1 MEQGDRQAIH
11 PFFHQVPKHG
21 HSDTSQIPP
30 ETPSDPFAFASSL
43 NQLPENKPDTHAAV
57 SGTSTSS
64 KMRDTI
70 PSSPEGDP
78 NAGRRKRRK
87 TEKARNAGNEASLRA
102 GLSGWLGK
110 EIPPPVGALQP
121 TSSTENCD
129 LQTSSI
135 QVEVQHLDNNIAE
148 LHPIAAYPVPPI
160 DETAPKRK
168 IVKLNLNGRL
178 LSSPPLSPPGT
189 AGQNQGVGKRGRPKK
204 SQQKLI
210 SIKYNPGTEKNI
222 AQMIGEILDGKIR
235 HSACKSASKLVPKS
249 SVSTANAGS
258 KKTQTS
264 KPTHPFFM
272 KKPASRPQ
280 TDSSNAS
287 SPGHTKAL
295 NTSKQSFPSFS
306 LFDRPKVKFPELID
320 PLWPSRDFVHVYGI
334 DTEASNSWNTLS
346 QGQPDQKK
354 AKVPLIRIPEHEN
367 AVLAST
373 ASART
378 AAKLELTNE
387 CDSRP
392 TLRLPTRHK
401 TSGKVL
407 QRAAHAQMSSNLPNQ
422 PAGPVHPSI
431 SKSQLSLSQS
441 LSAFDNGK
449 YETQLWAHKYAPK
462 TAEDVLQVG
471 PESRVLRDWLNHLKI
486 TAVDTGKSSHE
497 SKKKKSK
504 REKKQKAQRKADK
517 LDGFIVSSEEE
528 ASEMENLSGSDD
540 ELAGDVTVSTQR
552 TVVRSG
558 DNPQKGSDKVQVT
571 NAILLSGPSGCGKT
585 ASVYAVAKELDFEVF
600 EISPGS
606 RRSARDMLE
615 KVGDM
620 TQNHLVHL
628 LHDVDESSSKSRCPS
643 VLEEPKQNKLM
654 GFFKGQPSKTPQS
667 SEQAEP
673 SRHEPE
679 NDMKRPREQK
689 QSLILLE
696 EADILFEEDR
706 NFWTGVFTL
715 ISQSRRPIVITCNEE
730 SLVPIQDMSLHA
742 ILRFQKQPP
751 NLAVD
756 YMLMVAASEGH
767 VLKRDALSKLY
778 DGSGHDLRRSL
789 NDMNFWCQMGVGSDK
804 AGLDW
809 FLPLWPP
816 SNNVDTDGDQVRVL
830 SFNTYE
836 PFMGWL
842 NRDLLMDDS
851 PLEKEIESLRNT
863 FHWWRLGVPDLEDAS
878 GLNRAEIL
886 PSDQFAMK
894 SNLEKLELLK
904 HQEDY
909 SDSRSSL
916 DMLSSGCWVDT
927 PNDFL
932 DTTVPPMPEAHR
944 SNYIDSYPLLQ
955 TDLRPKHSTLDQE
968 ISFTHAALLSRHFR
982 GPADNIESTCTTR
995 IFNGWTQLAMRRQVY
1010 PSTKPAFQHVFGPI
1024 MRARPYAAMGRLA
1037 PSFESSLS
1045 IITEDLA
1052 PYIRGIMTFDARLKQ
1067 YRDQLYSIWVQEQGH
1082 GDKRARTTRASRAA
1096 LEGSDKAYTRK
1107 ERWFPDDTNYFQVQ
1121 CTGMPEWQNALY
1133 QMGHF
1138 HVQPAMQATHAHDGN
1153 GSPVGHYGN

>member
-1 MEQGDRQAIH
+1 MDQGDRQAIH
-11 PFFHQVPKHG
+11 PFFHQGPRHG
-21 HSDTSQIPP
+21 HSDIPQIQP

-43 NQLPENKPDTHAAV
+43 NQLPDNKPENQTAA
-57 SGTSTSS
+57 SGSSKSS

-110 EIPPPVGALQP
+110 EIPPPVGALEP
-121 TSSTENCD
+121 TSTAENCG
-129 LQTSSI
+129 LQISSI
-135 QVEVQHLDNNIAE
+135 QMEVQHPDNNIAE
-148 LHPIAAYPVPPI
+148 PQPLVGNPVPPI

-168 IVKLNLNGRL
+168 ILKLNLNGRL

-189 AGQNQGVGKRGRPKK
+189 AGQNEGVGKRGRAKK
-204 SQQKLI
+204 TQRKLI
-210 SIKYNPGTEKNI
+210 SIKYNLGTEKNI
-222 AQMIGEILDGKIR
+222 ARMIDEILNGKVR
-235 HSACKSASKLVPKS
+235 HAACKGASKPVPKS
-249 SVSTANAGS
+249 SVSTANAGA
-258 KKTQTS
+258 KKIQNS

-272 KKPASRPQ
+272 KKSTSKPQ

-287 SPGHTKAL
+287 SPGNTKAL
-295 NTSKQSFPSFS
+295 NTPKQSFSSFS
-306 LFDRPKVKFPELID
+306 LFDRPKTKFPELID
-320 PLWPSRDFVHVYGI
+320 PLWPPRDCVHVYGI
-334 DTEASNSWNTLS
+334 DTKASSSGNILN
-346 QGQPDQKK
+346 QCQPDQKK
-354 AKVPLIRIPEHEN
+354 SKVPLVRIPEHEN

-378 AAKLELTNE
+378 AARLEITNE
-387 CDSRP
+387 CNSRP
-392 TLRLPTRHK
+392 TLRLPTRH
-401 TSGKVL
+401 TASGKVL
-407 QRAAHAQMSSNLPNQ
+407 QGAAHTQMSSSIPHQ
-422 PAGPVHPSI
+422 PSGPMHPSI
-431 SKSQLSLSQS
+431 SRSQS
-441 LSAFDNGK
+441 SLPHTLSAFDNGK
-449 YETQLWAHKYAPK
+449 YESQLWAHKYAPQ

-528 ASEMENLSGSDD
+528 ASEMENISGSDD

-558 DNPQKGSDKVQVT
+558 DNSQKGSDKVQLT

-628 LHDVDESSSKSRCPS
+628 LHDVDESSTKSRGPS

-654 GFFKGQPSKTPQS
+654 GFFKGQPAKAPKPSVQP
-667 SEQAEP
+667 EP
-673 SRHEPE
+673 SHQEPE
-679 NDMKRPREQK
+679 NDSKRPREQK

-742 ILRFQKQPP
+742 ILRFQNPPP

-756 YMLMVAASEGH
+756 YMLLVAASEGH
-767 VLKRDALSKLY
+767 VLKRDAVSKLY
-778 DGSGHDLRRSL
+778 DGCGHDLRRSL
-789 NDMNFWCQMGVGSDK
+789 NDLNFWCQMGVGSDK
-804 AGLDW
+804 AALDW

-816 SNNVDTDGDQVRVL
+816 GSNVDKDGDQVRVL

-836 PFMGWL
+836 PFMGWF
-842 NRDLLMDDS
+842 NRDLLMDSS

-878 GLNRAEIL
+878 GFNRAEIL
-886 PSDQFAMK
+886 PSDQFALK
-894 SNLEKLELLK
+894 SNLEKLDLLK
-904 HQEDY
+904 RQEDY

-916 DMLSSGCWVDT
+916 SMLSAGCWLDT

-932 DTTVPPMPEAHR
+932 DTTVPPMPEAQR
-944 SNYIDSYPLLQ
+944 SNYTGSYPLLQ
-955 TDLRPKHSTLDQE
+955 TDLRPKHSTLNEE
-968 ISFTHAALLSRHFR
+968 ISFAHAALLSRHFR
-982 GPADNIESTCTTR
+982 GPSDDMEFTSTTR
-995 IFNGWTQLAMRRQVY
+995 IYNGWTKLAMGRQV
-1010 PSTKPAFQHVFGPI
+1010 SATKPTFQNVFGPI

-1052 PYIRGIMTFDARLKQ
+1052 PYIRAIMAFDGRLKQ

-1096 LEGSDKAYTRK
+1096 LEGNDKAYTRR
-1107 ERWFPDDTNYFQVQ
+1107 ERWFPDETNYFQVQ

-1138 HVQPAMQATHAHDGN
+1138 HVQPVMQATHAHDAN
-1153 GSPVGHYGN
+1153 GSPVGPYGN